1 MRRNKEPSLFRQIIE
16 IHYEQAKRRR
26 ALRTLAKAEWT
37 WEFLESVI
45 THAADAKKQDIEI
58 VIERQ
63 NGDKISI
70 SSVKSRNTSLK
81 EDFDIFNHLDDQAAV
96 DRFIRENA
104 RR

>member
-1 MRRNKEPSLFRQIIE
+1 MKNKEPGLLRQIVA

-26 ALRTLAKAEWT
+26 ALRTLAKVEWT
-37 WEFLESVI
+37 WEFLESVV
-45 THAADAKKQDIEI
+45 THAADVQNRDIEI
-58 VIERQ
+58 TVECK
-63 NGDKISI
+63 NGNKISI